1 MNRLLVRYV
10 IGSTIDGTRPV
21 SSSPR
26 LTAHLRALL
35 PPAVAALV
43 FGLAVLCASAVH
55 AQPAESGGPRGSI
68 VARDVV
74 VGENDTLRRIARR
87 ELGKSGLAHHL
98 GEYNDIIPDMPLVP
112 GTLVRIPM
120 FVPLR
125 VEFASVVFVKGAV
138 TRNDAPLARN
148 AEVHLRDVILTGNDG
163 FVSLEFDSGSVVNIQ
178 PNSQVELIRLNCL
191 EQDDSCLIELE
202 ASGGQLQSDVQVRD
216 GQPADFRISTPYASA
231 AVRGT
236 VFDVATD
243 DDALVMGVTEG
254 VVGLAASGVGVDVPE
269 GFGSVAREGQPP
281 SPPVALLPAPV
292 YRFIPSRAAPGDHV
306 SWWPMSDADGYQ
318 AQLSIDSGGDQVVA
332 QQATDTTRLEI
343 AALEPGDYYI
353 GVRGV
358 DEVGLKGYTAT
369 TRLTIAA
376 IDDSLPS
383 VDTRI
388 TRDGQEY
395 LVEIVQPVAD
405 APGYEIQLATEPDFE
420 DPLTIDIRDGQAVF
434 RLDAQTVYARAR
446 VLLTP
451 QIVSAFGET
460 AEAR

>member
-1 MNRLLVRYV
+1 MQRLLVRYA
-10 IGSTIDGTRPV
+10 IGLISDGARPV
-21 SSSPR
+21 HSSTRHTVFSR
-26 LTAHLRALL
+26 LGAYR
-35 PPAVAALV
+35 PLV
-43 FGLAVLCASAVH
+43 GLCLCLIGMSVSTVQ
-55 AQPAESGGPRGSI
+55 AQQVPDAGPRGSI

-74 VGENDTLRRIARR
+74 VGDNDTLRRIARR
-87 ELGKSGLAHHL
+87 ELGKTGLALHL
-98 GEYNDIIPDMPLVP
+98 GEYNDISPDMPLVP
-112 GTLVRIPM
+112 GTIVRIPM

-138 TRNDAPLARN
+138 TRNGDVLERN
-148 AEVHLRDVILTGNDG
+148 DEVHLRDVILTGNDG
-163 FVSLEFDSGSVVNIQ
+163 FVSLEFDSGSVVNVQ
-178 PNSQVELIRLNCL
+178 PNSRVGLIRLNCL

-202 ASGGQLQSDVQVRD
+202 AEQGQIQSDVQLRD

-236 VFDVATD
+236 VFDVGA
-243 DDALVMGVTEG
+243 DADTLVVGVTEG
-254 VVGLAASGVGVDVPE
+254 LVGVAASGVGVDVPE
-269 GFGSVAREGQPP
+269 GFGSVARQGEPP
-281 SPPVALLPAPV
+281 SAPVPLLPAPV

-306 SWWPMSDADGYQ
+306 SWWPMSDAANYQ
-318 AQLSIDSGGDQVVA
+318 AQLSVDSGGDQVVA
-332 QQATDTTRLEI
+332 QQAVEDERLQI

-353 GVRGV
+353 GVRGI
-358 DEVGLKGYTAT
+358 DSAGLKGYGAT

-376 IDDSLPS
+376 IDETLPA

-395 LVEIVQPVAD
+395 LVEIVQPVD
-405 APGYEIQLATEPDFE
+405 NAPGYEIQLATEPDFQ
-420 DPLTIDIRDGQAVF
+420 DPLTVDISDGQAVF
-434 RLDAQTVYARAR
+434 RLDAEVVYARAR